1 MALAVIQESW
11 SEEKFGCSG
20 FLVEAGGLHHC
31 SGWGALVVGGQPC
44 CGLVSGQR
52 TLETRCECGP
62 GA

>member
-1 MALAVIQESW
+1 M
-11 SEEKFGCSG
+11 
-20 FLVEAGGLHHC
+20 EAGGLHHC